1 MWQSNRNPAGLRSF
15 ETAKAVMAEDF
26 LRRPEVKI
34 LLDWLQTRGL
44 TLPSNPQDVQKDWS
58 LPFMRW
64 IVSETT
70 NGVDAFLQPE
80 DPPGVLIS
88 THRDI
93 VCDPALYNLT
103 RVEAGRPTTHI
114 VLGSNLAKK
123 EWVKELMSLN
133 KALFIDRNLSGR
145 AALQQQLALSQNISD
160 IVQGGGHVWI
170 AQAPGRAKDGV
181 DRTHPGL
188 LRMLGL
194 AFGGEKKGA
203 SALKN
208 YIRPVAIRYDV
219 NPCDARLVAERVRG
233 EKPQGDDELSM
244 LQGMEGW
251 KGKVRIAEAPSVS
264 LEGLTDRTS
273 WGEAAKR
280 VDDALDQC
288 DISGQWSEAAK
299 AALVDDA
306 PLPESLTQRMEEVE
320 QKIRAWMELEDTS
333 LIRRATLEVYREGS

>member
-1 MWQSNRNPAGLRSF
+1 
-15 ETAKAVMAEDF
+15 MAEDF

-133 KALFIDRNLSGR
+133 KALFIDRNLSGEGCPS
-145 AALQQQLALSQNISD
+145 AAIGLESKHF
-160 IVQGGGHVWI
+160 GHRSRW
-170 AQAPGRAKDGV
+170 
-181 DRTHPGL
+181 
-188 LRMLGL
+188 
-194 AFGGEKKGA
+194 
-203 SALKN
+203 
-208 YIRPVAIRYDV
+208 RP
-219 NPCDARLVAERVRG
+219 CL
-233 EKPQGDDELSM
+233 
-244 LQGMEGW
+244 
-251 KGKVRIAEAPSVS
+251 
-264 LEGLTDRTS
+264 DRTS
-273 WGEAAKR
+273 
-280 VDDALDQC
+280 
-288 DISGQWSEAAK
+288 
-299 AALVDDA
+299 
-306 PLPESLTQRMEEVE
+306 T
-320 QKIRAWMELEDTS
+320 
-333 LIRRATLEVYREGS
+333 REGKGWRRPHPSGPSADAGAGLWRGKERCLCLEELHPACGHSI